1 MLDDALENG
10 MSVSLQNVPGMP
22 AIGPA
27 ATPCAA
33 TLCRPVPTV
42 SPSDTNATVRD
53 LFDRHRELI
62 SLPVVDGNRAL
73 GLIKRHAF
81 QSEMSKPFRLEL
93 HERKSCVA
101 FMDTQPLIVEADTTI
116 ERAAML
122 VADSR
127 TNALADGFL
136 VVRGNEF
143 LGVGF
148 GLDLMRTVAEQQD
161 AKNRQI
167 MQSIDYAS
175 VIQRAM
181 LQTSRDVLKE
191 ELPESAIVWEP
202 RDTVGGDFFL
212 CAKFDHGVF
221 VALAD
226 CTGHGVPGA
235 FMTLISSSWLA
246 QALER
251 DGPADPAQLLGTLNR
266 KIKQSLGQIGSR
278 VAGEQSDDGLDALFM
293 WLNRRDRVMTYAGAR
308 MPLHVLHAGAA
319 AVTTHETD
327 RVGVGYVATAVDHR
341 WQNRTLKLEERDRL
355 YAATDGL
362 TDQIGGPRK
371 ISFGKR
377 RLRELLATGRD
388 VPVAEQAATTVMQ
401 ACMASIRGGHRRRDD
416 LSLFCVQVL

>member
-1 MLDDALENG
+1 MA
-10 MSVSLQNVPGMP
+10 MSLQVLPGMP
-22 AIGPA
+22 VFGA
-27 ATPCAA
+27 AAVPCASS
-33 TLCRPVPTV
+33 LCRPVPV
-42 SPSDTNATVRD
+42 VAPADTNATVRD

-62 SLPVVDGNRAL
+62 SLPVVEGNRAL

-116 ERAAML
+116 ERTAML
-122 VADSR
+122 VADSG
-127 TNALADGFL
+127 TNALSDGFL
-136 VVRGNEF
+136 VARNGEF

-148 GLDLMRTVAEQQD
+148 GLDLMRMVAEMQE

-181 LQTSRDVLKE
+181 LHTSREVLKN
-191 ELPESAIVWEP
+191 ELPDSAIVWEP

-221 VALAD
+221 IAMAD

-235 FMTLISSSWLA
+235 FMTLISSSWLS
-246 QALER
+246 QSLER

-278 VAGEQSDDGLDALFM
+278 IVGEQSDDGLDALFL
-293 WLNRRDRVMTYAGAR
+293 WLNQRDRVMTYAGAR
-308 MPLHVLHAGAA
+308 VPLHVLRAEAE

-327 RVGVGYVATAVDHR
+327 RVGIGYVGTPTDHR
-341 WQNRTLKLEERDRL
+341 WQNRTLALQANDL
-355 YAATDGL
+355 LFAATDGL

-377 RLRELLATGRD
+377 RFRELLAAGRSL
-388 VPVAEQAATTVMQ
+388 PVADQAKAIMQ
-401 ACMASIRGGHRRRDD
+401 AHGEYQGSHRRRDD
-416 LSLFCVQVL
+416 LSLFCLRVH